1 MKKFAALGLA
11 ALFAAPAALAEPS
24 GSWLPEV
31 QQVYKQIMQEKDPGA
46 RQAELFQGS
55 AKVGETK
62 THQIQLTAGK
72 YYTFFAACDRDC
84 DNIDLTLKSADGS
97 VVKADTEEDDAP
109 MFGLR
114 PTRTGRYTLSV
125 TIPGC
130 KTASGCQYSST
141 VFVGNQQ
148 IFQD

>member
-1 MKKFAALGLA
+1 MKQFAVLGLA
-11 ALFAAPAALAEPS
+11 ALIAAPAALAEPRS
-24 GSWLPEV
+24 SWLPEV
-31 QQVYKQIMQEKDPGA
+31 QQVYKQLMQEKDPGA

-62 THQIQLTAGK
+62 NHQIQLTAGK
-72 YYTFFAACDRDC
+72 YYTFFAACDHDC
-84 DNIDLTLKSADGS
+84 NNIDLTLKSADGS

-130 KTASGCQYSST
+130 KTASGCQYSSN

-148 IFQD
+148 IFRD

>member
-1 MKKFAALGLA
+1 MKQFAVLGLA
-11 ALFAAPAALAEPS
+11 ALIAAPAALAEPRS
-24 GSWLPEV
+24 SWLPEV
-31 QQVYKQIMQEKDPGA
+31 QQVYKQLMQGKDPGA

-72 YYTFFAACDRDC
+72 YYTFFAACDHDC
-84 DNIDLTLKSADGS
+84 NNIDLTLKSADGS

-130 KTASGCQYSST
+130 KTASGCQYSSN

-148 IFQD
+148 IFRD

>member
-1 MKKFAALGLA
+1 MKKFAVLGLV
-11 ALFAAPAALAEPS
+11 ALIAAPAALAAPN
-24 GSWLPEV
+24 GSWLPEA
-31 QQVYKQIMQEKDPGA
+31 QQFNRQAVRSKDESA
-46 RQAELFQGS
+46 RQADLFQGA
-55 AKVGETK
+55 AKVSETK
-62 THQIQLTAGK
+62 NHQVQLTAGK
-72 YYTFFAACDRDC
+72 YYTFFAACDHDC
-84 DNIDLTLKSADGS
+84 NNIDLTLKSADGS

-130 KTASGCQYSST
+130 KTASGCQYSSN

-148 IFQD
+148 IFRD

>member
-1 MKKFAALGLA
+1 MKQFAVLGLA
-11 ALFAAPAALAEPS
+11 ALIAAPAALAEPRS
-24 GSWLPEV
+24 SWLPEV
-31 QQVYKQIMQEKDPGA
+31 QQVYKQLLQEKDPGA

-72 YYTFFAACDRDC
+72 YYTFFAACDHDC
-84 DNIDLTLKSADGS
+84 NNIDLTLKSADGS

-130 KTASGCQYSST
+130 KTASGCQYSSN

-148 IFQD
+148 IFRD

>member
-1 MKKFAALGLA
+1 MKQFAVLGLA
-11 ALFAAPAALAEPS
+11 ALIAAPAALAEPRS
-24 GSWLPEV
+24 SWLPEV
-31 QQVYKQIMQEKDPGA
+31 QQVYKQLMQEKDPGA

-72 YYTFFAACDRDC
+72 YYTFFAACDHDC
-84 DNIDLTLKSADGS
+84 NNIDLTLKSADGS

-130 KTASGCQYSST
+130 KTESGCQYSSN

-148 IFQD
+148 IFRD

>member
-1 MKKFAALGLA
+1 MKQFAVLGLA
-11 ALFAAPAALAEPS
+11 ALIAAPAALAEPRS
-24 GSWLPEV
+24 SWLPEV
-31 QQVYKQIMQEKDPGA
+31 QQVYKQLIQEKDPGA

-72 YYTFFAACDRDC
+72 YYTFFAACDHDC
-84 DNIDLTLKSADGS
+84 NNIDLTLKSADGS
-97 VVKADTEEDDAP
+97 VVKADTEEEDAP

-130 KTASGCQYSST
+130 KTASGCQYSSN

-148 IFQD
+148 IFRD

>member
-1 MKKFAALGLA
+1 MKKFAVLGLV
-11 ALFAAPAALAEPS
+11 ALIAAPAALAAPN
-24 GSWLPEV
+24 GSWLPEA
-31 QQVYKQIMQEKDPGA
+31 QQFNRQAVRSKDESA
-46 RQAELFQGS
+46 RQADLFQGA
-55 AKVGETK
+55 AKVSETK
-62 THQIQLTAGK
+62 NHQVQLTAGK
-72 YYTFFAACDRDC
+72 YYTFFAACDHDC
-84 DNIDLTLKSADGS
+84 NNIDLTLKSADGS

>member
-62 THQIQLTAGK
+62 THQVQLTAGK
-72 YYTFFAACDRDC
+72 YYTFFAACDHDC

-97 VVKADTEEDDAP
+97 VIKADTEDDDAP
-109 MFGLR
+109 MFSWR
-114 PTRTGRYTLSV
+114 ANRTGRYTLSV
-125 TIPGC
+125 AIPGC
-130 KTASGCQYSST
+130 QTDSGCKYSGQ
-141 VFVGNQQ
+141 VFVGNRD
-148 IFQD
+148 IFAD

>member
-1 MKKFAALGLA
+1 MKQFAVLGLA
-11 ALFAAPAALAEPS
+11 ALIAAPAALAEPR

-31 QQVYKQIMQEKDPGA
+31 QQVYKQLLQEKDPGA

-72 YYTFFAACDRDC
+72 YYTFFAACDHDC
-84 DNIDLTLKSADGS
+84 NNIDLTLKSADGS

-130 KTASGCQYSST
+130 KTASGCQYSSN

-148 IFQD
+148 IFRD

>member
-1 MKKFAALGLA
+1 MKQFAVLGLA
-11 ALFAAPAALAEPS
+11 ALIAAPAALAEPRS
-24 GSWLPEV
+24 SWLPEV
-31 QQVYKQIMQEKDPGA
+31 QQVYKQLMQEKDPGA
-46 RQAELFQGS
+46 RQPELFHRS

-72 YYTFFAACDRDC
+72 YYTFFAACDHDC
-84 DNIDLTLKSADGS
+84 NNIDLTLKSADGS

-130 KTASGCQYSST
+130 KTASGCQYSSN

-148 IFQD
+148 IFRD

>member
-1 MKKFAALGLA
+1 MKQFAVLGLA
-11 ALFAAPAALAEPS
+11 ALIAAPAALAEPRS
-24 GSWLPEV
+24 SWLPEV
-31 QQVYKQIMQEKDPGA
+31 QQVYKQLMQEKDPGA

-62 THQIQLTAGK
+62 THQVQLTAGN
-72 YYTFFAACDRDC
+72 YYTFFAACDHDC
-84 DNIDLTLKSADGS
+84 NNIDLTLKSADGS

-130 KTASGCQYSST
+130 KTASGCQYSSN

-148 IFQD
+148 IFRD